1 MSQTS
6 TFKSWQNEKLKIE
19 NDAVTALSGAFN
31 EKDLKKFEACLRSGN
46 EQLLR
51 VYNQIPDSKKIS
63 AEEKVRRNHK
73 LLAFFRNIC
82 RSKQNSENQ
91 EEHPMLSN
99 SIEPTSTQTSEAN
112 SSPKPKWQPLKTP
125 EWMNVYYLLYRLL
138 SPTIIVLATLCLIH
152 HNNAVLS
159 VLILLSGID
168 NIIHFKL
175 LPSTTLS
182 SSIIM
187 LETVSRSLLKSLLC
201 VRIEPSRI
209 AE

>member
-1 MSQTS
+1 
-6 TFKSWQNEKLKIE
+6 
-19 NDAVTALSGAFN
+19 
-31 EKDLKKFEACLRSGN
+31 
-46 EQLLR
+46 
-51 VYNQIPDSKKIS
+51 
-63 AEEKVRRNHK
+63 
-73 LLAFFRNIC
+73 
-82 RSKQNSENQ
+82 
-91 EEHPMLSN
+91 MLSN

-152 HNNAVLS
+152 RNNAILS

-201 VRIEPSRI
+201 YLILLYTFGVSFHVQFSNNDGGVVDSNPQNDTTGNPFDSFSSLSESFVKALVMMIGEFNAQDIPFYRHQLSYLTFLFFLFLVTLVIMNLANGLAVSDVT
-209 AE
+209 